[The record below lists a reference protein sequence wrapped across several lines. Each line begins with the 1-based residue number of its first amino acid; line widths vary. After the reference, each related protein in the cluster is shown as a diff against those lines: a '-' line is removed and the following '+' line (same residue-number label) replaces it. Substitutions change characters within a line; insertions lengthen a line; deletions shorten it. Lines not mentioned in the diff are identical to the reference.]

1 MNLFTKQKQ
10 TRREGIVRDF
20 EINMYTL
27 VYFKWII
34 NRVQLYIAQGTLLNV
49 MWQPGWEGSLGENGY
64 MYMFDWI
71 SLLCTQNC
79 HSIVCQLYSNI
90 N

>member
-1 MNLFTKQKQ
+1 MIYVESKEMIQINLFTEQKQ

-27 VYFKWII
+27 VYFRWII

-49 MWQPGWEGSLGENGY
+49 MWQPGWEGSLGENGNMY
-64 MYMFDWI
+64 MYMY
-71 SLLCTQNC
+71 TY
-79 HSIVCQLYSNI
+79 VYM
-90 N
+90 

>member
-1 MNLFTKQKQ
+1 MIYVESKEMIQINLFTKQKQ

-49 MWQPGWEGSLGENGY
+49 MWQPGWEGSLGENGNMY
-64 MYMFDWI
+64 MYMY
-71 SLLCTQNC
+71 TY
-79 HSIVCQLYSNI
+79 VYM
-90 N
+90 

>member
-1 MNLFTKQKQ
+1 MIYVESKEMIQINLFTKQKQ

-27 VYFKWII
+27 VYFRWII

-49 MWQPGWEGSLGENGY
+49 MWQPGWEGSLGENGNMY
-64 MYMFDWI
+64 MYMY
-71 SLLCTQNC
+71 TY
-79 HSIVCQLYSNI
+79 VYM
-90 N
+90 